1 MSKTSRLHRIAV
13 GTMAVLVFTL
23 AVRGNAAAAE
33 QKVLRY
39 MTFMPEAT
47 EKQIIDNFM
56 KSHPNIKVQIEP
68 LGFGDQYFEKI
79 LVSVA
84 AGSAPDVVAM
94 NYEQFSRFVAA
105 RAFTPLNPLINS
117 TSFDVDRYF
126 PQVFSL
132 FNFSGNQM
140 AVPATFSNVV
150 MFYNTT
156 LFDEAGLRYPA
167 SEWTWDDLVTAG
179 KKLVRDTNR
188 DGVTDVYGYAIQWWP
203 LYLAMNGV
211 TVLNQDNTR
220 TRVDEPAAAEA
231 IQRVIDTWAV
241 HRFAI
246 NPTSGISDWDTWK
259 AGNLAMWPT
268 GPWAIGP
275 FLDTKF
281 DWDAAHH
288 PGMARKAT
296 FLYSNALAIP
306 TGTKNLAEAWE
317 LIQYLAGPE
326 GSQIRQG
333 SGYELSPLREVASL
347 LAQGQRRPKSARVF
361 FEATT
366 YAVSPPTVADWD
378 KIHDMIYKQ
387 IEQAY
392 RGQVSPAQALK
403 TAAQQVNAFLATK
416 NTKK

>member
-1 MSKTSRLHRIAV
+1 MMMSNTFRLHRLAV
-13 GTMAVLVFTL
+13 STMAVLMFIVV
-23 AVRGNAAAAE
+23 ACGNVVASE
-33 QKVLRY
+33 QKVIRY
-39 MTFMPEAT
+39 MTFMPAET
-47 EKQIIDNFM
+47 EQQIVENFT
-56 KSHPNIKVQIEP
+56 KSHPDIVVKVEP
-68 LGFGDQYFEKI
+68 LGFSDEYFEKI
-79 LVSVA
+79 LTSVA
-84 AGSAPDVVAM
+84 TGSAPEVVAM

-105 RAFTPLNPLINS
+105 GAFAPLNSLIKS

-126 PQVFSL
+126 LQVFNL

-150 MFYNTT
+150 MFYNTS
-156 LFDEAGLRYPA
+156 LFEEAGLRYPA

-203 LYLAMNGV
+203 IYLAMNGV

-220 TRVDEPAAAEA
+220 TRVDEPAAVEA

-259 AGNLAMWPT
+259 AGYLAMWPT

-275 FLDTKF
+275 FLETSF
-281 DWDAAHH
+281 DWDVAHH

-326 GSQIRQG
+326 GSRIRQG
-333 SGYELSPLREVASL
+333 SGYELSPLRDVANL

-378 KIHDMIYKQ
+378 KIHDMIYNQ
-387 IEQAY
+387 IDQAY
-392 RGQVSPAQALK
+392 RGQVSPALALK

-416 NTKK
+416 K